1 MSLATGETA
10 AKVRSQWP
18 DRIIAQLR
26 FAERNGASEGM
37 LYDAVAD
44 PEFGRALLAMIE
56 RHRRIK
62 GATGELTAFTAK
74 LFHDLRGPRDAPCEP
89 RVLSAEQSN
98 TSIVYGD
105 RFILKLFRRLGC
117 GDQS

>member
-1 MSLATGETA
+1 MRLSRPRRRQRG
-10 AKVRSQWP
+10 
-18 DRIIAQLR
+18 I
-26 FAERNGASEGM
+26 

-44 PEFGRALLAMIE
+44 PEFGRALLAVVE

-62 GATGELTAFTAK
+62 GVTGELTASTTRF
-74 LFHDLRGPRDAPCEP
+74 FHELRGPREAPCEP

-105 RFILKLFRRLGC
+105 RLILKLFRRLEAGINPDLEISRFLTERHQFAHTPKLA
-117 GDQS
+117 G